1 MKTHI
6 SINKNETGIVKNK
19 LLTIAGLALPLAM
32 LASTSIITTTAH
44 AEIYKWTDAKGQVHY
59 SATPPR
65 KKVKTKEIGTEIKMA
80 AGKFDPSSVKLK
92 SDTEESEDQDNDDS
106 PQASGKN
113 KPTKERVA
121 YCKTQRKNLALLNNN
136 KNIRWKSFGK
146 ETELNDAQRKLKIK
160 QIKSQIDSEC
170 KGI

>member
-1 MKTHI
+1 MKTR
-6 SINKNETGIVKNK
+6 INNNETVMLKNK
-19 LLTIAGLALPLAM
+19 LHTVVGLM
-32 LASTSIITTTAH
+32 LLSMATVSTTVISTTAH

-80 AGKFDPSSVKLK
+80 AGKFDPASVKLK
-92 SDTEESEDQDNDDS
+92 SDSDESEDQENDDS
-106 PQASGKN
+106 TQTDGKN

-146 ETELNDAQRKLKIK
+146 ETELNDTQRKMKMN
-160 QIKSQIDSEC
+160 QIKSQIASEC